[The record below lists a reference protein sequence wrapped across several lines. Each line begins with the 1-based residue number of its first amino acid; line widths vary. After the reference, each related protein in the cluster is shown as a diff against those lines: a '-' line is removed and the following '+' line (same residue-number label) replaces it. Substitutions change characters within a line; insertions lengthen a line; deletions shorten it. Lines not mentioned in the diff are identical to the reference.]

1 MEKENNGWISVKDKK
16 PELDCGT
23 KSENLLLYGYKSGF
37 EDYVEIFIGYM
48 INGNRFYSDNGE
60 CGKVTHWQTLPKP
73 PQD

>member
-1 MEKENNGWISVKDKK
+1 
-16 PELDCGT
+16 
-23 KSENLLLYGYKSGF
+23 
-37 EDYVEIFIGYM
+37 M